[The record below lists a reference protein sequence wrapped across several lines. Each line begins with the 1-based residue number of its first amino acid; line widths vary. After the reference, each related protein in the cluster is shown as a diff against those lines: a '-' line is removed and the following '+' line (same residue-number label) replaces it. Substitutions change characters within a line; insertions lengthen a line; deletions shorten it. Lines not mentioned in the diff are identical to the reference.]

1 MPADEY
7 LLDGLQLFLGKCG
20 ALVGEI
26 FTEELNHTTGRLPS
40 VMKDATA
47 LPKSVSGGS

>member
-1 MPADEY
+1 MPAAEY

-26 FTEELNHTTGRLPS
+26 FTDVLNHTTDRLPS
-40 VMKDATA
+40 VKKDATA
-47 LPKSVSGGS
+47 LPENVSDG